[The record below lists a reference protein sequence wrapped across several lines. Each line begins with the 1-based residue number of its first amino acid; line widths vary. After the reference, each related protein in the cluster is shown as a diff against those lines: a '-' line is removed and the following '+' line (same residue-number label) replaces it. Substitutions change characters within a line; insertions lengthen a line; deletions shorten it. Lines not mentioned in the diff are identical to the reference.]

1 MRSLRAVLAVSLL
14 AGFYVLAAALVV
26 GLCWLDVYISRD
38 HLSIGTVFLL
48 ALAGA
53 VVLAV
58 VRSFRLP
65 RDPAGPVADELAE
78 DAFPALWVEIRA
90 AAAAAGTR
98 PPDRVIVDLRPNAAV
113 SEQARALGLLS
124 GPRTLYVGLPLLAGL
139 TVAQLRALLGHEF
152 GHYAS
157 GDTRLG
163 AVVYRGREQLARTI
177 AGLGKHRVL
186 RRFFLEYRSVY
197 LMVSQAV
204 ARRQERTADLI
215 AAGLTSPGT
224 VVAMLRKIRALAA
237 AWSAYL
243 PMIKVAQFAGIRPL
257 DLAGGFRRFV
267 DDPVRAAEMRAIE
280 QADPDDEPPAA
291 RRTIRE
297 QAADLAKV
305 LYASHPT
312 LRQRAA
318 VLDALPDNDIVT
330 DDRPAL
336 VLLDGKQLDSRVR
349 GLLGAPLRDAPA
361 LEWDAIASAM
371 QERMMKPVA
380 DRVAAT
386 AETILGRPTAVA
398 DVLDLVDSGRAAE
411 VGDQD
416 DQDSI
421 PDNLYAY
428 LGEAG
433 RAAGLLQARI
443 GWHGP
448 FVRWVDA
455 SGEPAALT
463 LDLVMDALAGP
474 DTGKLRAAVR
484 PWLSRGR
491 ADPQISPVK

>member
-1 MRSLRAVLAVSLL
+1 
-14 AGFYVLAAALVV
+14 
-26 GLCWLDVYISRD
+26 
-38 HLSIGTVFLL
+38 
-48 ALAGA
+48 
-53 VVLAV
+53 
-58 VRSFRLP
+58 
-65 RDPAGPVADELAE
+65 
-78 DAFPALWVEIRA
+78 
-90 AAAAAGTR
+90 
-98 PPDRVIVDLRPNAAV
+98 
-113 SEQARALGLLS
+113 
-124 GPRTLYVGLPLLAGL
+124 
-139 TVAQLRALLGHEF
+139 
-152 GHYAS
+152 
-157 GDTRLG
+157 
-163 AVVYRGREQLARTI
+163 
-177 AGLGKHRVL
+177 
-186 RRFFLEYRSVY
+186 
-197 LMVSQAV
+197 
-204 ARRQERTADLI
+204 
-215 AAGLTSPGT
+215 
-224 VVAMLRKIRALAA
+224 MLRKIRALAA